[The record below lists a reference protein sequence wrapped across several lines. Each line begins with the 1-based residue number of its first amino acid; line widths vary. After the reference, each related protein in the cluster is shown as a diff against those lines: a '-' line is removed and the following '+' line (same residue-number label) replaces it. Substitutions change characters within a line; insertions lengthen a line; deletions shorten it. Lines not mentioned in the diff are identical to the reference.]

1 MTEEQKNVVIKRRN
15 SGFGYASIAKEIGL
29 TKDAVVAFCRRNGLT
44 GNRTGKAP
52 EGSSYPTAIPDGNTA
67 LTPVILTIGL
77 EVAGQMTEEQFR
89 AEKLYYISLSI
100 AKSMLEKGVIDE
112 EVLAIID
119 TKLLEKYR
127 PISGTL
133 LAGKPPP

>member
-1 MTEEQKNVVIKRRN
+1 
-15 SGFGYASIAKEIGL
+15 
-29 TKDAVVAFCRRNGLT
+29 
-44 GNRTGKAP
+44 
-52 EGSSYPTAIPDGNTA
+52 
-67 LTPVILTIGL
+67 
-77 EVAGQMTEEQFR
+77 MTEEQFR

-127 PISGTL
+127 PGFGYITGWKTVDL
-133 LAGKPPP
+133 MRF